1 MRGHPLLAALACLA
15 AVPAGAAAQGGRIA
29 AAIERAS
36 PGDTVRVPAGVHF
49 EHLRLDRPI
58 VLLGEEGAVI
68 DGEGRGTVIEVTAP
82 GAEVVGLQVRGSG
95 RLLDQEDAGI
105 LVTADSCVIAG
116 NELEDVLFGIYLK
129 ESDGTT
135 VEDNRIFGK
144 DRPLGM
150 RGDGIRLWYSDDA
163 LIERNEV
170 HRTRDVVIYFSE
182 GLRFRENLVT
192 GGRYGL
198 HYMYSSDNLF
208 EDNEFSGND
217 VAAFIMYSSN
227 IVLRRNVFAEASG
240 RSGYGI
246 GLKDADW
253 IEISDN
259 LIVQNQT
266 GLYLDNS
273 PSRTDARNRIVHNV
287 LAFNDAAVEL
297 LPSVRDNDFSA
308 NTFTSNARD
317 VMVSGGGS
325 ALANDW
331 TGNHWD
337 DAASWDADGD
347 GILDHPYRIE
357 RLSDD
362 LLARHPR
369 LRLFESSPAT
379 VVLDA
384 LGRFFP
390 FLEPRPIVIDSA
402 PRAVPAR
409 LEIGPVGRSR
419 GAGPS
424 AAAEGTAGEEGEPAW
439 AVVWLAMAGLSLWG
453 FWRWRL

>member
-1 MRGHPLLAALACLA
+1 MAVLACLA
-15 AVPAGAAAQGGRIA
+15 AAAPAGAAAQGGRIS
-29 AAIERAS
+29 AAIEAAGA
-36 PGDTVRVPAGVHF
+36 GDTVRVPAGVYL
-49 EHLRLDRPI
+49 EHLRVDRPI
-58 VLLGEEGAVI
+58 VLLGDSGAVI
-68 DGEGRGTVIEVTAP
+68 DGEGRGTVIEVTAS
-82 GAEVVGLQVRGSG
+82 GAKVVGLRIRGSG

-116 NELEDVLFGIYLK
+116 NTLEDVLFGIYLK
-129 ESDGTT
+129 ESDATT
-135 VEDNRIFGK
+135 VEGNRIVGK

-163 LIERNEV
+163 LILRNEV

-192 GGRYGL
+192 RGRYGL

-208 EDNEFSGND
+208 EDNEFSEND

-273 PSRTDARNRIVHNV
+273 PSRTDAENRIVRNV

-297 LPSVRDNDFSA
+297 LPSVRDNAFSA

-317 VMVSGGGS
+317 VTVSGGGS
-325 ALANDW
+325 ALANRWD
-331 TGNHWD
+331 GNHWD
-337 DAASWDADGD
+337 EAASWDADGD
-347 GILDHPYRIE
+347 GALDHPFRIE

-390 FLEPRPIVIDSA
+390 FLEPQPIVIDSA
-402 PRAVPAR
+402 PRPIPAS
-409 LEIGPVGRSR
+409 LEVGPVGPAGRSGP
-419 GAGPS
+419 GAP
-424 AAAEGTAGEEGEPAW
+424 AGVEPAL
-439 AVVWLAMAGLSLWG
+439 AIVWLAMAGLSLWG
-453 FWRWRL
+453 AWRWRL